1 LGWREKNLESKL
13 RFDPDLLHSY
23 GLELRTNWVD
33 DYFTTVSDLVKL
45 SKNVKHEGFICY
57 NSNGDSCKIKSPYYL
72 MKKFLARKKPEKLIT
87 ILKENNYKMFVQ
99 EEFYP
104 LCEYL
109 KENIDLFVSL
119 DEQSRLKF
127 IRQYISDIN

>member
-1 LGWREKNLESKL
+1 
-13 RFDPDLLHSY
+13 
-23 GLELRTNWVD
+23 
-33 DYFTTVSDLVKL
+33 
-45 SKNVKHEGFICY
+45 
-57 NSNGDSCKIKSPYYL
+57 